1 MKIYASVK
9 VPVITDQ
16 GLRRY
21 INSGL
26 WVKVYN
32 YSETMQGP
40 GYVFW
45 VRLKGDP
52 ATGEIKHIK
61 AVHDSFVVD
70 YEYYFGGKLPSKI
83 VRNSLDL
90 PLIRL
95 YTPVEF
101 MSEEDMQDI
110 ITRNDDIYT
119 ESRQGISFD

>member
-16 GLRRY
+16 RLHRY

-40 GYVFW
+40 GYIFW

-52 ATGEIKHIK
+52 TTGEIKHLK
-61 AVHDSFVVD
+61 SVHESFVD
-70 YEYYFGGKLPSKI
+70 YGYNGTGKLPSKI
-83 VRNSLDL
+83 VRNSMDL

-101 MSEEDMQDI
+101 MTDEDMQDI
-110 ITRNDDIYT
+110 ITRNDDQYT
-119 ESRQGISFD
+119 EQHQQLR